1 MQQQPIVPP
10 VQQTQQQQIPV
21 PQTQQY
27 YQSKSPILPSQPS
40 LPIKTQDDGAFLK
53 NSIEQTAP
61 SYQNNVPNDHHRNLQ
76 KDHMSVYN
84 DDAWDPSY
92 DNVQTS
98 SSTKPLQPSTFKVI
112 DSQPTFA
119 SKDLQKDKSPAIQ
132 KGFNDATTQTDPDH
146 IDLTIINL
154 MQQKYLFTITLPNN
168 KVIPPSKL
176 SQFID
181 VFTESQKTSLPI
193 TKINNNVAAVTTAP
207 SYSSNINNDLLKDT
221 SQSYLIR
228 FDDNDYQK
236 SPQVIQQPS
245 QKSPQLTHNK
255 YNDNEILDT
264 VRKDD
269 LIAHP
274 HQPVQ
279 HQKTPSSNFG
289 NDNQRGWIDGNIPQQ
304 QQSNWGKGP
313 VATSDVAPVV
323 KSAETWNN
331 GPQKSPL
338 QQQQP
343 NQYNDNG
350 ISDTSG
356 KNRDLIAP
364 PHPPVQHQQAPSSNF
379 SSNSQR
385 GWIDGNTPQP
395 QQPIPQ
401 QLPPQTPP
409 VATPAVAPVATGVE
423 SWENEVKEEG
433 WLEKAAKFE
442 QELNVDPK
450 VRIGIDD
457 GRTNSTTANNISPA
471 VTNSHSNGYGRGG
484 ANKEYQGIGNGSGRP
499 NAKALWDQLL
509 RAETENDLPKFKR
522 IFEEYTTAAPVE
534 TFQSIAKDLR
544 SAKSNAKLL
553 ALDQSHTNNI
563 ASMTSRSLVDLQGNC
578 DKKYL
583 VYITFGP
590 PNSVPPELGRIAS
603 SHISKNCPESSRRDN
618 RGGDINNRPPLQQQY
633 SSSTYENRNG
643 AGGAMSGGNDY
654 HFKSYES
661 RYSSGSGGNNMMGG
675 GSNNSSSAKKCYQCG
690 SSDHIARY
698 CEEQQ
703 SRFGSGSGGGDRG
716 DYQQRRGY
724 NNNNGYD
731 NPGVKITI
739 LIII

>member
-1 MQQQPIVPP
+1 LQQKQPIVPP
-10 VQQTQQQQIPV
+10 ESFQQTQQQQQQQIPV

-40 LPIKTQDDGAFLK
+40 LPIKTQDDGVFLK

-61 SYQNNVPNDHHRNLQ
+61 SYQNNLVANDHHRNLQ
-76 KDHMSVYN
+76 IDHMSVYN

-92 DNVQTS
+92 HNIQTS
-98 SSTKPLQPSTFKVI
+98 SSTKPLQPSPFKVI

-154 MQQKYLFTITLPNN
+154 MQQKYSFTITLPNN

-181 VFTESQKTSLPI
+181 VFTESQKTSLPYSSSSSLPI
-193 TKINNNVAAVTTAP
+193 TKINNNVAAATTAP
-207 SYSSNINNDLLKDT
+207 SYSSNINNDLLKDN
-221 SQSYLIR
+221 SQSFLIK

-236 SPQVIQQPS
+236 PPQAIQQPP
-245 QKSPQLTHNK
+245 QNSPQLTNK

-264 VRKDD
+264 ARKDD

-289 NDNQRGWIDGNIPQQ
+289 NDGQRGWNDGNIPQQ

-313 VATSDVAPVV
+313 VATPAVAPVV

-338 QQQQP
+338 QQQPP
-343 NQYNDNG
+343 NKYNDNG

-379 SSNSQR
+379 SSNGQR

-423 SWENEVKEEG
+423 SWENEVKEED

-450 VRIGIDD
+450 IRIGIDD
-457 GRTNSTTANNISPA
+457 GRTNSTSANNIPPA

-484 ANKEYQGIGNGSGRP
+484 ANREYQGIGNGSGRP

-509 RAETENDLPKFKR
+509 RAESENDLSKFKR
-522 IFEEYTTAAPVE
+522 IFEEYTTAAPDE

-544 SAKSNAKLL
+544 SANSNAKLL
-553 ALDQSHTNNI
+553 ALDQSHI
-563 ASMTSRSLVDLQGNC
+563 ASMTSRSLVDLQGNR

-583 VYITFGP
+583 VYITFGS
-590 PNSVPPELGRIAS
+590 PNNVPPELGRIAS
-603 SHISKNCPESSRRDN
+603 GVTENNEWLANAGLPKDNMSNSKNNNTYNNNNVPLCYNCNQKGHISKNCPEPNRRDN
-618 RGGDINNRPPLQQQY
+618 RGGDINNRQQY

-643 AGGAMSGGNDY
+643 AGGAISGGNDY
-654 HFKSYES
+654 YSKSYES
-661 RYSSGSGGNNMMGG
+661 RYSSGSGR
-675 GSNNSSSAKKCYQCG
+675 S
-690 SSDHIARY
+690 
-698 CEEQQ
+698 
-703 SRFGSGSGGGDRG
+703 
-716 DYQQRRGY
+716 
-724 NNNNGYD
+724 
-731 NPGVKITI
+731 
-739 LIII
+739 